1 MNRYLKDTGIYKK
14 NDRYYFFKNDNKVS
28 DLSILDRLNKYR
40 VPPAWKSVWYASD
53 RRSHIQVHGI
63 DSSGKKQYILSDKW
77 INNQKTEKFNR
88 INHFIKD
95 LNSFRSKI
103 KLNNQEYFHSK
114 TFLIKLLFN
123 LLLDLHLRIGNE
135 KYASSNKTYGLT
147 TLRQKH
153 LIVKNGELILSFVGK
168 SKIHHEIEIPSDYS
182 HFIKKYIIP
191 NKPNYPL
198 FYYYCE
204 SNNKVMKNIN
214 SEELNNYL
222 KEHMGKD
229 YTCKDFRTYSANIL
243 FIKDFLKKSKNTQ
256 SNTSIKKLILKCI
269 DNSAKQLG
277 HSRSICKKSYISDHL
292 LDYCAES
299 FSEASG
305 SSFSVLVSKIVSPVG
320 PTLPSS

>member
-1 MNRYLKDTGIYKK
+1 MNHFLKDTGIYKK
-14 NDRYYFFKNDNKVS
+14 NGTYYFFKNDNKVT

-53 RRSHIQVHGI
+53 KRSHIQVHGI

-95 LNSFRSKI
+95 LSSFRSKI
-103 KLNNQEYFHSK
+103 KLNTHDYSK

-153 LIVKNGELILSFVGK
+153 LIVKNGVYYLSFVGK
-168 SKIHHEIEIPSDYS
+168 SKIHHEIEISNDYS

-198 FYYYCE
+198 FYYYSE
-204 SNNKVMKNIN
+204 SLQDPSSTNKTMKNIN

-222 KEHMGKD
+222 KEHMGQD

-243 FIKDFLKKSKNTQ
+243 FIKDFLKRSKSYVGNV
-256 SNTSIKKLILKCI
+256 KKLILKCI

-277 HSRSICKKSYISDHL
+277 HSRSICRKSYISDHL
-292 LDYCAES
+292 LDYCLES

-305 SSFSVLVSKIVSPVG
+305 SSFSVLVSKIVL
-320 PTLPSS
+320 T

>member
-1 MNRYLKDTGIYKK
+1 MNKYLKDTGIYKK
-14 NDRYYFFKNDNKVS
+14 NDKYYFFKNDNKVS
-28 DLSILDRLNKYR
+28 DLSILERLNKYR

-53 RRSHIQVHGI
+53 KKSHIQVHGI

-77 INNQKTEKFNR
+77 INKQKTEKFNR
-88 INHFIKD
+88 INYFIKD
-95 LNSFRSKI
+95 LNSFRTKI
-103 KLNNQEYFHSK
+103 KLNNQIHEYSK

-153 LIVKNGELILSFVGK
+153 LIVKNGVYYLSFVGK
-168 SKIHHEIEIPSDYS
+168 SKIHHEIELSDEYS
-182 HFIKKYIIP
+182 HFIKKYIIT

-198 FYYYCE
+198 FYYYSNE
-204 SNNKVMKNIN
+204 SLRDPSGNQNKIMKNIN

-243 FIKDFLKKSKNTQ
+243 FIKDFLKRSKHSDEN
-256 SNTSIKKLILKCI
+256 IKGIVLKCI

-277 HSRSICKKSYISDHL
+277 HSRSICRKSYISDHL
-292 LDYCAES
+292 LDYCLES
-299 FSEASG
+299 FSAASR
-305 SSFSVLVSKIVSPVG
+305 SSFSELVSKIVI
-320 PTLPSS
+320 PS

>member
-14 NDRYYFFKNDNKVS
+14 NDKYYFFKNDNKVS

-95 LNSFRSKI
+95 LSSFRSKI
-103 KLNNQEYFHSK
+103 KLNNQDYSK

-168 SKIHHEIEIPSDYS
+168 SKIHHDIEIPNDYS

-198 FYYYCE
+198 FYYYSE

-243 FIKDFLKKSKNTQ
+243 FIKDFMKKSKNTQ
-256 SNTSIKKLILKCI
+256 SNTNIKKLILKCI

-277 HSRSICKKSYISDHL
+277 HSRSICRKSYISDHL
-292 LDYCAES
+292 LDYCLES

-305 SSFSVLVSKIVSPVG
+305 SSFSELVSKIVP
-320 PTLPSS
+320 PLPPS